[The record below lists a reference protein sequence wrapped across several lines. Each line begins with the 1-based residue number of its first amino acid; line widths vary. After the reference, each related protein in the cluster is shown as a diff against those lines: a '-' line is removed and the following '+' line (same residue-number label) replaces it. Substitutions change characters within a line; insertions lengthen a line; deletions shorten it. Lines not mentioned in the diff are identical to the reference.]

1 MKSSKAGTGGVVKG
15 SRPPPQEYIEINQYK
30 KNYALVQS
38 EEETKEIRQ
47 RIEKHPKAYNSIE
60 NYDSMFKVVLIG
72 DSSTGKTSMLLRFS
86 ENIFNEHYI
95 CTIGVD
101 FKIKTLVVDGFK
113 NVKL

>member
-1 MKSSKAGTGGVVKG
+1 M
-15 SRPPPQEYIEINQYK
+15 
-30 KNYALVQS
+30 
-38 EEETKEIRQ
+38 
-47 RIEKHPKAYNSIE
+47 EKHQKAYNSYE
-60 NYDSMFKVVLIG
+60 DFDSMFKVVLIG